1 MLLHMAENETKSP
14 PWKTLR
20 QKAILDKEFLKL
32 FEKEMEESATGRK
45 SIFYTLHSKDWC
57 NITPITEEG
66 RIVMI
71 RQYRFGADCYTLEI
85 PGGIVDPEDPD
96 PKDGALRELF
106 EETGYRAADRA
117 RCLSLGSVQPN
128 PAILNNLA
136 HSYIV
141 GPVRRVSAPELDE
154 HEAIET
160 LEVTPEE
167 IPARIASGEIRHALT
182 IANLFAIVMLG
193 EGGRRELFA
202 RLREFSGSP

>member
-1 MLLHMAENETKSP
+1 MLLLMGDQKNNSS

-20 QKAILDKEFLKL
+20 QKALLDKDFLKL
-32 FEKEMEESATGRK
+32 FEKEMEETATGRK

-57 NITPITEEG
+57 NITPVTEEG

-71 RQYRFGADCYTLEI
+71 RQYRFGTDSYTLEI

-106 EETGYRAADRA
+106 EETGYRAADQA
-117 RCLSLGSVQPN
+117 RCLPLGSVQPN

-141 GPVRRVSAPELDE
+141 GPVRRVSNPELDE

-160 LEVTPEE
+160 LEIAPEE

-193 EGGRRELFA
+193 EGGRRELFEKI
-202 RLREFSGSP
+202 REFSRAT

>member
-1 MLLHMAENETKSP
+1 MTEKEKRTP
-14 PWKTLR
+14 PWKTVR
-20 QKAILDKEFLKL
+20 QKALLDKDFLKL
-32 FEKEMEESATGRK
+32 FEKEMEETATGRK
-45 SIFYTLHSKDWC
+45 SVFYTLHSKDWC
-57 NITPITEEG
+57 NITPVTDQG

-71 RQYRFGADCYTLEI
+71 RQYRFGMDCYTLEI

-96 PKDGALRELF
+96 PKNGALRELF
-106 EETGYRAADRA
+106 EETGYRAATGA
-117 RCLSLGSVQPN
+117 RCISLGSVQPN
-128 PAILNNLA
+128 PALLNNLA

-160 LEVTPEE
+160 VELAPEE

-202 RLREFSGSP
+202 KLREFSTEP